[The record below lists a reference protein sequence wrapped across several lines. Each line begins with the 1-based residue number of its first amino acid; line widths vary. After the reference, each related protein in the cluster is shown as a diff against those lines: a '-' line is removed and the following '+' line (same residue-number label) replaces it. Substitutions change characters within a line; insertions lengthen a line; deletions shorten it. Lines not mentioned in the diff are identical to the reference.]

1 MSQFQNKPID
11 IRSATIGDAD
21 DFFKVH
27 QASFARPYTTHD
39 FTRFL
44 NDGCQS
50 WIAICNNEAAGF
62 ILTQRSGDDAEILT
76 LATLPALRRSG
87 VAGQLVAAAIKNLAA
102 QKYKSL
108 FLEVSVENKVALALY
123 SQAGFLTVGRRP
135 CYYHEADRPIDAFIL
150 KKEL

>member
-1 MSQFQNKPID
+1 MFHFQKKQID

-27 QASFARPYTTHD
+27 QASFARPYTAHD

-50 WIAICNNEAAGF
+50 WTAICDGEAAGF

-76 LATLPALRRSG
+76 LATLPALRHG
-87 VAGQLVAAAIKNLAA
+87 GIAGQLVAAAIKNLAA
-102 QKYKSL
+102 QKFAAL
-108 FLEVSVENKVALALY
+108 FLEVSVENKAALALY

-135 CYYHEADRPIDAFIL
+135 CYYYEADRPIDAFIL